1 MVAHR
6 AGHLL
11 AGRRLF
17 KHNSTFRA
25 PHGTGK
31 SQRGR
36 TGWLAWRIALRAE
49 VLGSGHHFST
59 VGIWAECV
67 GGAEIDGFGFQEV
80 VENASLIVGEEL
92 LDFGRFEER
101 GAAGEAGQA
110 QKDAFSLKGA

>member
-11 AGRRLF
+11 AGRGLF
-17 KHNSTFRA
+17 EHDSTFRA

-36 TGWLAWRIALRAE
+36 AGRLAWRIALLAE
-49 VLGSGHHFST
+49 VLGGGHHFSA

-80 VENASLIVGEEL
+80 VENASLVVGEEL
-92 LDFGRFEER
+92 LDFG
-101 GAAGEAGQA
+101 
-110 QKDAFSLKGA
+110 

>member
-6 AGHLL
+6 AGNLL
-11 AGRRLF
+11 AGRGLLEHDSAF
-17 KHNSTFRA
+17 GA

-36 TGWLAWRIALRAE
+36 AGRLAWRIALLAE
-49 VLGSGHHFST
+49 VLGGGHNFCA

-80 VENASLIVGEEL
+80 VENASLVVGEEL
-92 LDFGRFEER
+92 
-101 GAAGEAGQA
+101 
-110 QKDAFSLKGA
+110 